1 MRETTSANS
10 MATLFG
16 TLGWRPASLI
26 PSIKSTEGLE
36 RVIFYHSDHER
47 SKRARNEV
55 VQYCNERNIPVRPV
69 ELRDAF
75 DLIQIA
81 KRIREDI
88 RKERGEGNIIAKF
101 NIGGGTRLMSSGAL
115 LACVLEGVPTTYVHD
130 DTLAEF
136 PLPLLQIEYSAALT
150 PKQKEVLRA
159 LVEHNEPTTQTELSK
174 TLGIHKATI
183 NHHIKEL
190 KRKGLVSVR
199 TDPKDSRKKIV
210 EAAPF
215 IELLVE

>member
-1 MRETTSANS
+1 

-16 TLGWRPASLI
+16 TLGWRTASLV
-26 PSIKSTEGLE
+26 PSIRSTEGLNK
-36 RVIFYHSDHER
+36 VVFYHSDHER
-47 SKRARNEV
+47 SRKARDQVVEYCEARNV
-55 VQYCNERNIPVRPV
+55 PVRAV

-75 DLIQIA
+75 DLIHIA
-81 KRIREDI
+81 KRIRDDI
-88 RKERGEGNIIAKF
+88 RKERGLGNVIAKF

-130 DTLAEF
+130 DTLKEF

-150 PKQKEVLRA
+150 PKQRET
-159 LVEHNEPTTQTELSK
+159 LVFLIGYGGPITQTELSK
-174 TLGIHKATI
+174 GMNIHKATI

-190 KRKGLVSVR
+190 KKKGLVTVKA
-199 TDPKDSRKKIV
+199 DPNDSRKKAI

-215 IELLVE
+215 VELLVE

>member
-1 MRETTSANS
+1 MP
-10 MATLFG
+10 TLFG

-26 PSIKSTEGLE
+26 PSIKSTEGIE
-36 RVIFYHSDHER
+36 KVIFYHSDHER
-47 SKRARNEV
+47 SKKARDSV
-55 VQYCNERNIPVRPV
+55 VEYCNDRNIPVRPL

-75 DLIQIA
+75 DMIEIA
-81 KRIREDI
+81 KKIRADI
-88 RKERGEGNIIAKF
+88 RRERSEGGAIAKF

-115 LACVLEGVPTTYVHD
+115 LACILEGVPTTYVHD
-130 DTLAEF
+130 DNLTEF

-150 PKQKEVLRA
+150 PKQKEMLSF
-159 LVEHNEPTTQTELSK
+159 LVSHGRPITQTELSK
-174 TLGIHKATI
+174 ELEIHKATI

-190 KRKGLVSVR
+190 KRKGLVNVR
-199 TDPKDSRKKIV
+199 TDPKDSRRKRI

>member
-1 MRETTSANS
+1 

-16 TLGWRPASLI
+16 TLGWRTASLI

-36 RVIFYHSDHER
+36 KVVFYHSDHER
-47 SKRARNEV
+47 SKKARDQV
-55 VQYCNERNIPVRPV
+55 VDYCEQRDIPVRSI

-81 KRIREDI
+81 KRIKGDI
-88 RKERGEGNIIAKF
+88 RAERDRGTTIAKF

-115 LACVLEGVPTTYVHD
+115 LACILEGIPTTYVHD
-130 DTLAEF
+130 DTLTEF

-150 PKQKEVLRA
+150 PRQKETLSF
-159 LVEHNEPTTQTELSK
+159 LIDHGEPITQTELSK
-174 TLGIHKATI
+174 SMNIHKATI

-190 KRKGLVSVR
+190 KRKGLVTVQI
-199 TDPKDSRKKIV
+199 DPKDSRKKII
-210 EAAPF
+210 EAARF
-215 IELLVE
+215 VELLVE

>member
-1 MRETTSANS
+1 

-26 PSIKSTEGLE
+26 PSIKSTKGLE
-36 RVIFYHSDHER
+36 KVIFYYSDHER
-47 SKRARNEV
+47 SRKARDQV
-55 VQYCNERNIPVRPV
+55 VEYCEQRNIPVRPI

-81 KRIREDI
+81 KRIRDDV
-88 RKERGEGNIIAKF
+88 RRERSGGNAIAKF

-115 LACVLEGVPTTYVHD
+115 LACVLEGIPTTYVHD
-130 DTLAEF
+130 DSLAEF
-136 PLPLLQIEYSAALT
+136 PLPLLQIEYSKVLT
-150 PKQKEVLRA
+150 PKQKETLLFLIGHDGPV
-159 LVEHNEPTTQTELSK
+159 TQTELSK
-174 TLGIHKATI
+174 ELGIHKATV

-190 KRKGLVSVR
+190 RKKGLVSV
-199 TDPKDSRKKIV
+199 TIDPKDSRKKSI

-215 IELLVE
+215 VELLVE

>member
-1 MRETTSANS
+1 

-36 RVIFYHSDHER
+36 KVIFYHSDHER
-47 SKRARNEV
+47 SRKARDQV
-55 VQYCNERNIPVRPV
+55 VEYCEQRNIPVRPI

-81 KRIREDI
+81 KRMRDDVRRE
-88 RKERGEGNIIAKF
+88 RSGGNAVAKF

-115 LACVLEGVPTTYVHD
+115 LACVLEGIPTTYVHD
-130 DTLAEF
+130 DSLAEF
-136 PLPLLQIEYSAALT
+136 PLPLLQIEYSTALT
-150 PKQKEVLRA
+150 PKQKETLLFLISHDGPV
-159 LVEHNEPTTQTELSK
+159 TQTELSEE
-174 TLGIHKATI
+174 LGIHKATV

-190 KRKGLVSVR
+190 RKKGLVSV
-199 TDPKDSRKKIV
+199 TIDPKDSRKKII

-215 IELLVE
+215 VELLVE

>member
-1 MRETTSANS
+1 

-36 RVIFYHSDHER
+36 KVILYHSDHER
-47 SKRARNEV
+47 SKRARDEV
-55 VQYCNERNIPVRPV
+55 VRYCNERDLPARSV

-75 DLIQIA
+75 DLIEIA
-81 KRIREDI
+81 KRIRDDI
-88 RKERGEGNIIAKF
+88 RRERNEGNTIAKF

-130 DTLAEF
+130 DTLMEF
-136 PLPLLQIEYSAALT
+136 PLPLLQIEYSDALT
-150 PKQKEVLRA
+150 PRQKETLSFLINSGR
-159 LVEHNEPTTQTELSK
+159 PMTQTELSK
-174 TLGIHKATI
+174 KLGIHKATI

-190 KRKGLVSVR
+190 RKKGLVSMT
-199 TDPKDSRKKIV
+199 TDPKDSRT
-210 EAAPF
+210 
-215 IELLVE
+215 